1 MMIIKIIGIVV
12 FIITPMSFDL
22 FTFRFFF
29 ILITLKSV
37 KVPILKLYKNLNQR
51 ENISKKTN
59 KKNVCFS

>member
-51 ENISKKTN
+51 ENIS
-59 KKNVCFS
+59 